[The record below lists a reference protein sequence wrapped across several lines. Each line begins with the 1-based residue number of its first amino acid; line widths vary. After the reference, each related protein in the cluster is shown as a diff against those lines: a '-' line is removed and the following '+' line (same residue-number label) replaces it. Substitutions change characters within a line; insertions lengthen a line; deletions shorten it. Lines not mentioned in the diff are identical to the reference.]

1 MIKENKKA
9 IYNLT
14 WELVVLVIIIAI
26 GVASVI
32 IMRQSSS
39 VGMSA
44 WQKIKDLNP
53 FV

>member
-1 MIKENKKA
+1 MIKEHKKA
-9 IYNLT
+9 DSNLT
-14 WELVVLVIIIAI
+14 WELVALVVIFAI

-39 VGMSA
+39 VGLSA

-53 FV
+53 FA